1 MTPIQI
7 AENSKNMSSLRKAR
21 SVQDIL
27 SILSSI
33 RGATAAH
40 AKTVESIYVAA
51 TRLKQNRIESAGL
64 EHKHTLTGRS
74 LSKYKSLVDRI
85 AKHYKV
91 LDALAVHKIEIG
103 AIEAHLLQNTQV
115 RKQEDTLTLV
125 MDLNGYVYKNY
136 LKCLRSIH
144 VLASKYQPRQLV
156 TLRAAVE
163 EHIES
168 SLPSSRYSRLSANVF
183 VSATSEN
190 NIEKFVFQQ
199 YINIRGLID
208 DDKYVVDDF
217 YIILS
222 CVLDNNGD
230 ATYHATSYKE
240 FKSPGSFPLGE
251 ELTSVDEANEMVS
264 ALLDKSSV
272 KVQADMVPV
281 RDVHILGVKKVLVE
295 PKKITLELKTGT
307 TPKQINTILT
317 ETLPAFYALQGAQG
331 MHKRQLLHRLRTSSK
346 GRATIEFI
354 LDKSESRAEVVN
366 TKLGELREL
375 FQLSDTDFDLVSKVL
390 TGA

>member
-21 SVQDIL
+21 SAQDIL

-33 RGATAAH
+33 RGATKAH
-40 AKTVESIYVAA
+40 AITVESIYLAA

-74 LSKYKSLVDRI
+74 LSKYKSLVARI
-85 AKHYKV
+85 AKHHTV
-91 LDALAVHKIEIG
+91 LNALAVHKIEIG

-115 RKQEDTLTLV
+115 RKQESTLTLV

-136 LKCLRSIH
+136 LRCLRSIS
-144 VLASKYQPRQLV
+144 VLASKYQPRQLI
-156 TLRAAVE
+156 TLRSAVE
-163 EHIES
+163 THIED
-168 SLPSSRYSRLSANVF
+168 SLPSSRYSRLSSNVF

-240 FKSPGSFPLGE
+240 FKSPGSFPLGA
-251 ELTSVDEANEMVS
+251 ELTSIDEANEKVS
-264 ALLDKSSV
+264 KLLDDSSV
-272 KVQADMVPV
+272 KVKADMAPMK
-281 RDVHILGVKKVLVE
+281 DINILGVKRVAVE
-295 PKKITLELKTGT
+295 PKKITLELKSGT

-317 ETLPAFYALQGAQG
+317 ETLPAFYALQGAHG
-331 MHKRQLLHRLRTSSK
+331 MHKRQLLHRLRSDSA
-346 GRATIEFI
+346 GRTKIEFI
-354 LDKSESRAEVVN
+354 LDKSESRTEVVD

-375 FQLSDTDFDLVSKVL
+375 FQLSDNDFKLVSRAL